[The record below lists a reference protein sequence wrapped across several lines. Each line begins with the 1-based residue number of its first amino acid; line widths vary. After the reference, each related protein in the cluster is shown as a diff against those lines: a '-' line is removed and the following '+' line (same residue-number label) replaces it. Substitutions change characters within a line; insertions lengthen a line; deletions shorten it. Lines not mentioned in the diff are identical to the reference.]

1 MLPLAKIRYLKSH
14 QELRSGELCQIL
26 QPGWSCSPEQVLA
39 GKGSPVPGLRI
50 IIHISL
56 RVIPLLLAAN
66 LPSVPLFLHFHDAGF
81 FLSVWTD
88 SFVQDSLQEGRFLS
102 QTLSHSP
109 VNMRACPGI
118 DKKIFNRPFL
128 TYLSL
133 RHCCKTQQEPAGA
146 LCKVCPRMTQIRP
159 TWTFCTR
166 C

>member
-1 MLPLAKIRYLKSH
+1 MLLLVKIRCLKSH
-14 QELRSGELCQIL
+14 QELRSGKNSDFICRLELQSRVGPCR
-26 QPGWSCSPEQVLA
+26 
-39 GKGSPVPGLRI
+39 KGSPVPGLRV
-50 IIHISL
+50 IIHTSL

-66 LPSVPLFLHFHDAGF
+66 LSSVPLFLHFHDAVF
-81 FLSVWTD
+81 QYLSVWTD
-88 SFVQDSLQEGRFLS
+88 SFVQESLQEGRFLS

-118 DKKIFNRPFL
+118 EKKIFNHPFL

-159 TWTFCTR
+159 TWTFCSR